1 MAVSEKA
8 TEKAKDMAQDTQEQL
23 QSLRAMVEQLLNER
37 VTPALAD
44 AAGRAENAVSTARDV
59 TNSQVAN
66 VSDKV
71 RHQPLVA
78 IAISTVVGYLLGRI
92 SR

>member
-1 MAVSEKA
+1 MAVSD
-8 TEKAKDMAQDTQEQL
+8 KAKDVAQDTQEQL

-37 VTPALAD
+37 VTPAIAG
-44 AAGRAENAVSTARDV
+44 AAEKAETAVTNARDM
-59 TNSQVAN
+59 TNNQVAN

>member
-1 MAVSEKA
+1 MAVSD
-8 TEKAKDMAQDTQEQL
+8 KAKDIAQDTQEQI
-23 QSLRAMVEQLLNER
+23 QSLRAQVEQLLNER

-44 AAGRAENAVSTARDV
+44 AAGRAEHAVSSARDV
-59 TNSQVAN
+59 TNAQAAA

-71 RHQPLVA
+71 RHQPLIA

>member
-1 MAVSEKA
+1 MAVSD
-8 TEKAKDMAQDTQEQL
+8 KAKDVAQDTQEQL

-37 VTPALAD
+37 VTPVLAD
-44 AAGRAENAVSTARDV
+44 AAGKAETAVSSARDM
-59 TNSQVAN
+59 TNTQVAN
-66 VSDKV
+66 VSEKV
-71 RHQPLVA
+71 RHQPLIA

>member
-1 MAVSEKA
+1 MTVSEK
-8 TEKAKDMAQDTQEQL
+8 TKDAVQDTQEQL

-44 AAGRAENAVSTARDV
+44 AAGKAETAVSSARDM
-59 TNSQVAN
+59 TSTQVAN

-71 RHQPLVA
+71 RHQPLIA

>member
-1 MAVSEKA
+1 MAV
-8 TEKAKDMAQDTQEQL
+8 TDKAKDVAQDTQEQL
-23 QSLRAMVEQLLNER
+23 QSLRAQVEQLLNER

-44 AAGRAENAVSTARDV
+44 AAGRAETAVTSARDL
-59 TNSQVAN
+59 TNTQVAA

-71 RHQPLVA
+71 RHQPLIA
-78 IAISTVVGYLLGRI
+78 ILISTVVGYLLGRI

>member
-1 MAVSEKA
+1 MAVSD
-8 TEKAKDMAQDTQEQL
+8 KAKNVAEDTQEQL

-44 AAGRAENAVSTARDV
+44 AAGKAETAVSSARDL
-59 TNSQVAN
+59 TTTQVAN
-66 VSDKV
+66 VSEKV
-71 RHQPLVA
+71 RHQPLIA
-78 IAISTVVGYLLGRI
+78 ITISTVVGYLLGRL

>member
-1 MAVSEKA
+1 MAVSD
-8 TEKAKDMAQDTQEQL
+8 KAKDVAQDTQEQL

-44 AAGRAENAVSTARDV
+44 AAGRAETAVTSARDM

-66 VSDKV
+66 VSEKV

-78 IAISTVVGYLLGRI
+78 IAISAVVGYLLGRF

>member
-1 MAVSEKA
+1 MTVSD
-8 TEKAKDMAQDTQEQL
+8 KAKEAAQDTQEQL

-44 AAGRAENAVSTARDV
+44 AAGRAETAVTNAREM

-71 RHQPLVA
+71 RHQPLIA
-78 IAISTVVGYLLGRI
+78 ITISTVVGYLLGRL

>member
-1 MAVSEKA
+1 MAV
-8 TEKAKDMAQDTQEQL
+8 TDKAKDVAQDTQEQL
-23 QSLRAMVEQLLNER
+23 QSLRAQVEQLLNER

-44 AAGRAENAVSTARDV
+44 AAGRAESAVTSARDL
-59 TNSQVAN
+59 TNTQVAA

-71 RHQPLVA
+71 RHQPLIA
-78 IAISTVVGYLLGRI
+78 ITISTVVGYLLGRI

>member
-1 MAVSEKA
+1 MAVSD
-8 TEKAKDMAQDTQEQL
+8 KAKDVAQDTQEQL
-23 QSLRAMVEQLLNER
+23 QSLRSMVEQLLNER

-44 AAGRAENAVSTARDV
+44 AAGKAETAVTSARDL
-59 TNSQVAN
+59 TSTQVAN
-66 VSDKV
+66 VSEKV
-71 RHQPLVA
+71 RGKPLIA

>member
-1 MAVSEKA
+1 MAVSDKA
-8 TEKAKDMAQDTQEQL
+8 EDLAQDTREQL
-23 QSLRAMVEQLLNER
+23 QSLRTMVEQLLNER
-37 VTPALAD
+37 VTPAIAGAAD
-44 AAGRAENAVSTARDV
+44 KAETVVTNARDM

>member
-1 MAVSEKA
+1 MAVSD
-8 TEKAKDMAQDTQEQL
+8 KAKDVAQDTQEQL

-44 AAGRAENAVSTARDV
+44 AAGKAENAVTSARDM
-59 TNSQVAN
+59 TSSQVEN
-66 VSDKV
+66 VSERV
-71 RHQPLVA
+71 RHKPLVA
-78 IAISTVVGYLLGRI
+78 IAISAGVGYLLGRF

>member
-1 MAVSEKA
+1 MAVSD
-8 TEKAKDMAQDTQEQL
+8 KAKDVAQDTQEQL

-44 AAGRAENAVSTARDV
+44 AAGKAETAVTSARDL
-59 TNSQVAN
+59 TNTQVAN
-66 VSDKV
+66 VSEKV
-71 RHQPLVA
+71 RGKPLIA